1 MASIKTAKEAFEH
14 ELADIYDAEHRF
26 LEGQK
31 EMTAQAGDEK
41 LRTMIETH
49 MKETEEQIKKLDQ
62 VFEEL
67 GSKPEKQACKAAQ
80 GLVAEAA
87 AVMKEAKAPAKDSLI
102 AGAVSRVEHYEI
114 AAYTGLVEAARS
126 MGQSQVAKL
135 LDANLKQEERTA
147 QLIEKDSPRLL
158 KQLVKAGA

>member
-1 MASIKTAKEAFEH
+1 MASIKTAEDAFEH

-31 EMTAQAGDEK
+31 EMTAQAEDEK

-49 MKETEEQIKKLDQ
+49 MKETEEQIKNLDQ

-67 GSKPEKQACKAAQ
+67 GSKPEKQTCKAAQ
-80 GLVAEAA
+80 GLVAEGAS
-87 AVMKEAKAPAKDSLI
+87 VMKEAEAPAKDSLI

-114 AAYTGLVEAARS
+114 AAYTGLVEAART

-135 LDANLKQEERTA
+135 LEANLKQEERTA
-147 QLIEKDSPRLL
+147 QLIEKESPRLI
-158 KQLVKAGA
+158 KQMIKAGA

>member
-1 MASIKTAKEAFEH
+1 MASIKTAEEAFEH

-26 LEGQK
+26 LEAQK
-31 EMTAQAGDEK
+31 EMSAQADDEK

-49 MKETEEQIKKLDQ
+49 MRETEEQIKKLEQ
-62 VFEEL
+62 VFEEM

-80 GLVAEAA
+80 GLVAGAS
-87 AVMKEAKAPAKDSLI
+87 VMKESEAPAKDSLI

-114 AAYTGLVEAARS
+114 AAYTGLVEAART

-135 LDANLKQEERTA
+135 LEANLKQEERTA
-147 QLIEKDSPRLL
+147 QLIEKESPRLL
-158 KQLVKAGA
+158 KQMVRAGA

>member
-1 MASIKTAKEAFEH
+1 MAIKTAEDAFDH

-31 EMTAQAGDEK
+31 DMTAQVDDEK

-49 MKETEEQIKKLDQ
+49 MKETEQQIQNLEH
-62 VFEEL
+62 VFEEM
-67 GSKPEKQACKAAQ
+67 GSKPEKQTCKAAQ
-80 GLVAEAA
+80 GLVAEGAT
-87 AVMKEAKAPAKDSLI
+87 VMKEAQAPAKDSLI

-126 MGQSQVAKL
+126 LGQTQVAKL
-135 LDANLKQEERTA
+135 LEANLKQEERTA
-147 QLIEKDSPRLL
+147 QLVEKESPRLL
-158 KQLVKAGA
+158 KQMVKAGA